1 MRFTQRKIDNAGGMP
16 DAWACLSSTRGRTW
30 CRNEKSWHYAYGCG
44 RKSEKEHLRE
54 ELAPDHGET
63 KKDGQVFQ
71 NTFTATLGDMV
82 FRLKLVVQ
90 DARSM
95 EKARELTGSETYC
108 SV

>member
-1 MRFTQRKIDNAGGMP
+1 M
-16 DAWACLSSTRGRTW
+16 
-30 CRNEKSWHYAYGCG
+30 
-44 RKSEKEHLRE
+44 RE
-54 ELAPDHGET
+54 ELAPDYGET

-108 SV
+108 SVWSVSDQEKLSEFLQSRRS